1 MMEEREK
8 ALNFVEVTKICISYR
23 KHILL
28 ITLIGVIIG
37 VIISFLIKPKYE
49 AYTIFY
55 TPANTSIS
63 KSLLSENNLENFMS
77 YGDEDQIDQVLEML
91 NSDNLKDK
99 VINKFNLTEHYG
111 IGTSAKY
118 PKTKTRNQ
126 FDGNTEFKRTDNLA
140 IKISV
145 KDEDPVL
152 SAAVANFISLSLDS
166 IRTNIQQGRAK
177 QAYNIIKEQ
186 YQKKQVEVDSILKD
200 LSAIRQTGVYDYT
213 EQSRVLSEAIVNAET
228 SVAAEEARVKVY
240 NNYSSKLPDTTM
252 IKAKGKLAAARAT
265 YQSLKPTINNFG
277 KRSGKYL
284 ELEAVYEKEKE
295 SLANLQIRLESADVD
310 FKAAISQQFLIQK
323 ASVPE
328 KSTYPNKALIVF
340 LFALSSFIIAL
351 LTICYLE
358 FLRPKF
364 Q

>member
-1 MMEEREK
+1 MEEQEK
-8 ALNFVEVTKICISYR
+8 ALNFIEVAKAGIRYR

-28 ITLIGVIIG
+28 ITLIGAAIG
-37 VIISFLIKPKYE
+37 VAVSFIIKPKYE

-63 KSLLSENNLENFMS
+63 KSLLAENNLENFMS

-91 NSDNLKDK
+91 SSDNLKDK
-99 VINKFNLTEHYG
+99 VISKFNLSQHYN
-111 IGTSAKY
+111 IDTASKY
-118 PKTKTRNQ
+118 PKTKTRKQ
-126 FDGNTEFKRTDNLA
+126 FESNTEFKRTDNLA

-152 SAAVANFISLSLDS
+152 AAEMANYISLSLDS

-177 QAYNIIKEQ
+177 QAYQIIKNQ
-186 YQKKQVEVDSILKD
+186 YQKKQIEVDSILMQ
-200 LSAIRQTGVYDYT
+200 LSAIRQTGVYDYV

-240 NNYSSKLPDTTM
+240 QNYESKLPDTTM
-252 IKAKGKLAAARAT
+252 IKAKGRLAAAKAT
-265 YQSLKPTINNFG
+265 YQSLKPTVNNFG
-277 KRSGKYL
+277 KQSGKYL

-295 SLANLQIRLESADVD
+295 SLANLQIRLESAEVD
-310 FKAAISQQFLIQK
+310 FKAAISQQFLIEK
-323 ASVPE
+323 ANVPE
-328 KSTYPNKALIVF
+328 KSTYPNKTLVVL
-340 LFALSSFIIAL
+340 LFALSAFIIAL

>member
-8 ALNFVEVTKICISYR
+8 ALNFVEVTKICINYR

-37 VIISFLIKPKYE
+37 VIVSFLIKPKYE

-55 TPANTSIS
+55 TPANNSIS

-111 IGTSAKY
+111 IDTSAKY

-126 FDGNTEFKRTDNLA
+126 FDSNTEFKRTDNLA

-145 KDEDPVL
+145 KDEDPIL
-152 SAAVANFISLSLDS
+152 SAAIANFISLSLDS

-177 QAYNIIKEQ
+177 QAYSIIKEQ
-186 YQKKQVEVDSILKD
+186 YQKKQAEVDSILND
-200 LSAIRQTGVYDYT
+200 
-213 EQSRVLSEAIVNAET
+213 
-228 SVAAEEARVKVY
+228 
-240 NNYSSKLPDTTM
+240 
-252 IKAKGKLAAARAT
+252 
-265 YQSLKPTINNFG
+265 
-277 KRSGKYL
+277 
-284 ELEAVYEKEKE
+284 KEKE

-310 FKAAISQQFLIQK
+310 FKAAITQQFLIQR
-323 ASVPE
+323 AIVPE

-358 FLRPKF
+358 FLRLKF

>member
-1 MMEEREK
+1 MEEREK
-8 ALNFVEVTKICISYR
+8 ALNFVEVVKIGILYR

-28 ITLIGVIIG
+28 ITLIGAIFGIV
-37 VIISFLIKPKYE
+37 VSFLIKPKYE

-63 KSLLSENNLENFMS
+63 KSLLAENNLENFMS

-99 VINKFNLTEHYG
+99 VISKFNLSQHYD
-111 IGTSAKY
+111 IDTTAKY

-126 FDGNTEFKRTDNLA
+126 FDSNTEFKRTDNLA

-152 SAAVANFISLSLDS
+152 SAEMANFISLSLDS
-166 IRTNIQQGRAK
+166 IRTNMQQGRAK
-177 QAYNIIKEQ
+177 QAYHIIKEQ
-186 YQKKQVEVDSILKD
+186 YQKKQVEVDSILNQ
-200 LSAIRQTGVYDYT
+200 LSAIRQTGVYDY
-213 EQSRVLSEAIVNAET
+213 EAQSRVLSEAIVNAET
-228 SVAAEEARVKVY
+228 SVAAEAARVKVY
-240 NNYSSKLPDTTM
+240 QNYESKLPDTTM
-252 IKAKGKLAAARAT
+252 IKAKGRLAAAKAT
-265 YQSLKPTINNFG
+265 YQSLKPTVINFG
-277 KRSGKYL
+277 KQSGKYL

-295 SLANLQIRLESADVD
+295 SLANLQIRLESAEVD

-323 ASVPE
+323 AGVPE
-328 KSTYPNKALIVF
+328 KSSYPNKALVVF
-340 LFALSSFIIAL
+340 LFTICAFITAL
-351 LTICYLE
+351 LAVCYLE
-358 FLRPKF
+358 IVRPKF

>member
-1 MMEEREK
+1 MEEQEK
-8 ALNFVEVTKICISYR
+8 ALNFIDVAKVGILYR

-28 ITLIGVIIG
+28 ITLIGAIVG
-37 VIISFLIKPKYE
+37 VVVSFLIKPKYE

-63 KSLLSENNLENFMS
+63 KSLLAENNLENFMS

-91 NSDNLKDK
+91 NSDNLKDN
-99 VINKFNLTEHYG
+99 VINKFNLSEHYG
-111 IGTSAKY
+111 IDTAAKY

-126 FDGNTEFKRTDNLA
+126 FDSNTEFKRTDNLA

-152 SAAVANFISLSLDS
+152 AAQIANFISLSLDS

-177 QAYNIIKEQ
+177 QAYHIIKEQ
-186 YQKKQVEVDSILKD
+186 YQKKQVEVDSILNR

-240 NNYSSKLPDTTM
+240 QNYESKLPDTTM
-252 IKAKGKLAAARAT
+252 IKAKGRLAAAKAT

-277 KRSGKYL
+277 KQSGKYL

-295 SLANLQIRLESADVD
+295 SLANLQIRLESAEVD
-310 FKAAISQQFLIQK
+310 FKAAISQQFLIEK

-328 KSTYPNKALIVF
+328 KSTYPNKALVVF
-340 LFALSSFIIAL
+340 LFTISAFMTAFLV
-351 LTICYLE
+351 ICYLE
-358 FLRPKF
+358 IVRPKF